1 MKKKLFTGLCIQ
13 AGLLG
18 ALAPAGAV
26 RAGSTPNASPKTL
39 ARAAAAPQ
47 RVQAVITGTVTDKL
61 TGAPLEV
68 VTVINKQTQKS
79 TATNAAGKFTIEVDN
94 PATDVLV
101 FSYIGYGTLE
111 EKVNGRSAINIQL
124 EPTSTQLQEVSVN
137 ALGFIVAKDK
147 LGYASSKVEGN
158 QVANSG
164 ETGVIDGLGGKAS
177 GVRISRSSGSDPGAA
192 SQILIRGQSTITRG
206 TDPLI
211 VLDGVPINSGA
222 RGEASSGV
230 SQQNRLNDINPEDIA
245 SIEVLKGASAA
256 ALWGTRAANG
266 VLMITTKKGSGD
278 RLAISY
284 KSTFSVDQVN
294 RNYSLQDAYGQGTGG
309 VWRRNNARSWGDKIA
324 NRSGAADVVNTTGE
338 YFRAD
343 NGNVYY
349 PITTKNSQETYNKK
363 NYDAVFGLGHYWDNS
378 VSLSGGSKS
387 SNYFFS
393 LSDLNQKGVI
403 KGNSDYHR
411 TTARLNATRE
421 LSKWLSVTGNS
432 SYALTNSNRV
442 RRGVNNGSVALGL
455 LRTPA
460 DFDNTDYKGSYAA
473 SPTGALITDR
483 QRAYRNSTGNSNDPG
498 FNNPLW
504 TTHQEVNTSKVNRFI
519 NSAEININP
528 LGWLHFT
535 TRAGVDY
542 YTDEQIGYFPI
553 NSKNVPTGSYTRD
566 QYSEL
571 QFNLDVIG
579 RAEHHFTENI
589 GINGLVGY
597 NYNSR
602 RSTDLTATGVNF
614 IIPNAPADLNNSA
627 VANTTIDDSFIRQVT
642 NAGYATVG
650 GEFYN
655 QVYINLTGR
664 LEAASTFG
672 SLSSNQFFYPA
683 ADVAW
688 DFTGLPFLKDNKV
701 FSFGKLRASFGIVG
715 IQPAP
720 YNTTTYFIAPN
731 FVDDSNPN
739 LDGSLFGTG
748 TFVQSQSKG
757 NPYLRPEKKREVEI
771 GTDLRFFDNKVR
783 AGLTFYFNKTTDAL
797 LNIPQASSTGF
808 TSLYA
813 NAGSIQNRGVEVDLG
828 YSAYRDKDWS
838 LEFDANWTRNR
849 NEVLSLNGAS
859 TIDLGGLSGV
869 SSRAVVGQPLGALWG
884 TGWVRNSEGGLALD
898 ANGFPTSS
906 TTQQVLGNP
915 NPDWR
920 AGAGFTARYK
930 GLTLHALFER
940 SQGGSIVD
948 ATEAVLVDYGT
959 SAATATERTAAT
971 DLRTSTGAVIKAGTP
986 FRGNI
991 QNFGAGDV
999 ALTESWYTGLGG
1011 YFGNVLE
1018 PFVQDATWTRLRE
1031 LTLGYTY
1038 HFPTAR
1044 FGVKGA
1050 TFELSGRNL
1059 WLVSGVKNI
1068 DPDSNLAGSG
1078 SGRGIVY
1085 FNNPSTRSYLGTL
1098 RLDF

>member
-1 MKKKLFTGLCIQ
+1 MKNWLLLGFCLQ
-13 AGLLG
+13 AGPLL
-18 ALAPAGAV
+18 AAG
-26 RAGSTPNASPKTL
+26 P
-39 ARAAAAPQ
+39 AAPSLAAT
-47 RVQAVITGTVTDKL
+47 RRPQAVITGTITDKL

-68 VTVINKQTQKS
+68 VTVVNKQTQKS
-79 TATNAAGKFTIEVDN
+79 TATNAAGKFSIEVDN

-101 FSYIGYGTLE
+101 FTYIGYQTVE
-111 EKVNGRSAINIQL
+111 EKVSGRTTINLQL
-124 EPTSTQLQEVSVN
+124 EPTSTELQEVSVN
-137 ALGFIVAKDK
+137 ALGFVVAKDK
-147 LGYASSKVEGN
+147 LGYASSKVEGT
-158 QVANSG
+158 QIARSG
-164 ETGVIDGLGGKAS
+164 EVSAIDGLGGKAS
-177 GVRISRSSGSDPGAA
+177 GVRISRSSGSDPGAS

-222 RGEASSGV
+222 RNEASSGV
-230 SQQNRLNDINPEDIA
+230 TQQNRLGDINPDDIA

-266 VLMITTKKGSGD
+266 VLVITTKKGNSD

-284 KSTFSVDQVN
+284 KGTFSLDQVN
-294 RNYSLQDAYGQGTGG
+294 RKYALQDAYGQGTGG

-324 NRSGAADVVNTTGE
+324 NRSGAADVLNTTGE

-343 NGNVYY
+343 GGNVYY
-349 PITTKNSQETYNKK
+349 PITTKNSQETYNDK
-363 NYDAVFGLGHYWDNS
+363 NYDAVFGLGHYFDNS
-378 VSLSGGSKS
+378 LSLSGGSKT
-387 SNYFFS
+387 SNFFLS

-403 KGNSDYHR
+403 KGNSDYRR

-421 LSKWLSVTGNS
+421 LSKWLSITGS
-432 SYALTNSNRV
+432 SAYTLTNSNRV

-460 DFDNTDYKGSYAA
+460 DFDNTDYKGAYAS

-483 QRAYRNSTGNSNDPG
+483 QRAYRNSTGNTNDPG

-504 TTHQEVNTSKVNRFI
+504 TTHQEINTSKVNRFI

-528 LGWLHFT
+528 TSWLHFT

-542 YTDEQIGYFPI
+542 FSDEQIGYFPV

-566 QYSEL
+566 EYSEL
-571 QFNLDVIG
+571 QMNLDVIG
-579 RAEHHFTENI
+579 RAEHRFSDKLA
-589 GINGLVGY
+589 INGLVGF
-597 NYNSR
+597 NYNNR
-602 RSTDLTATGVNF
+602 RFTDLTGTGVNF
-614 IIPNAPADLNNSA
+614 ILPNAPADLNNSA
-627 VANTTIDDSFIRQVT
+627 VANTTIDDSFIRNVT

-655 QVYINLTGR
+655 QLYINLTGR

-683 ADVAW
+683 ADIAW
-688 DFTGLPFLKDNKV
+688 DFSALPLFKENKL
-701 FSFGKLRASFGIVG
+701 FSFGKLRASFGVVG

-720 YNTTTYFIAPN
+720 YNTNTYFISPN
-731 FVDDSNPN
+731 YVDDSNPN
-739 LDGSLFGTG
+739 LDGSIFGAG
-748 TFVQSQSKG
+748 TYTQSQSRG
-757 NPYLRPEKKREVEI
+757 NPYLRPEKKQEFEV

-783 AGLTFYFNKTTDAL
+783 ASFTFYYNKTTDAL

-813 NAGSIQNRGVEVDLG
+813 NAGSIRNRGVEADLSYTAIQG
-828 YSAYRDKDWS
+828 KDWS
-838 LEFDANWTRNR
+838 LEVDANWTRNR
-849 NEVLSLNGAS
+849 NQVLSLNGAAS
-859 TIDLGGLSGV
+859 IDLGGLTGV
-869 SSRAVVGQPLGALWG
+869 SSRAVVGQALGVLWG
-884 TGWVRNSEGGLALD
+884 TGYVRDEKGNLVLD
-898 ANGFPTSS
+898 ANGFPTSN
-906 TTQQVLGNP
+906 TTQQVLGDP

-920 AGAGFTARYK
+920 GGAGFTAHYK
-930 GLTLHALFER
+930 GFSLHALFER
-940 SQGGSIVD
+940 SQGGQIVD
-948 ATEAVLVDYGT
+948 GTEAVLVDYGT
-959 SAATATERTAAT
+959 SAATAVERTAGQ
-971 DLRTSTGAVIKAGTP
+971 DLKTSTGAIIKAGTP

-1038 HFPTAR
+1038 RLPVAR
-1044 FGVKGA
+1044 LGLHAA
-1050 TFELSGRNL
+1050 TFEVSGRNL
-1059 WLVSGVKNI
+1059 WLVSPVKSF

-1078 SGRGIVY
+1078 SARGIVY
-1085 FNNPSTRSYLGTL
+1085 FNNPSTRSYLATL

>member
-1 MKKKLFTGLCIQ
+1 MKYLLFVVFCLS
-13 AGLLG
+13 AGPLLAAG
-18 ALAPAGAV
+18 PAG
-26 RAGSTPNASPKTL
+26 
-39 ARAAAAPQ
+39 RAAAGPRQVTAT
-47 RVQAVITGTVTDKL
+47 VTGTVIDKL

-68 VTVINKQTQKS
+68 VTVTNKQTQQS
-79 TATNAAGKFTIEVDN
+79 TSTDAKGNFSIQVDN

-101 FSYIGYGTLE
+101 FIYVGYATVE
-111 EKVNGRSAINIQL
+111 EKVNGRSVINLQL
-124 EPTSTQLQEVSVN
+124 EPTSTELKEVVVN
-137 ALGFIVAKDK
+137 ALGFVVAKDK
-147 LGYASSKVEGN
+147 LGYASSKVEGT

-164 ETGVIDGLGGKAS
+164 EVGLIDALGGKAS
-177 GVRISRSSGSDPGAA
+177 GVRISRSSGADPGAA

-206 TDPLI
+206 TEPLI
-211 VLDGVPINSGA
+211 VLDGVPISSTS

-230 SQQNRLNDINPEDIA
+230 TQQSRLNDINPDDIA

-266 VLMITTKKGSGD
+266 VLMITTKKGNSD
-278 RLAISY
+278 RLNISF
-284 KSTFSVDQVN
+284 KSTYSVDQVN
-294 RNYSLQDAYGQGTGG
+294 RNYALQDAYGQGTGG

-338 YFRAD
+338 YFKAD
-343 NGNVYY
+343 NGTVYY
-349 PITTKNSQETYNKK
+349 PITTKNSQETFNQK

-378 VSLSGGSKS
+378 LSLSGGNKA
-387 SNYFFS
+387 SNYFLS
-393 LSDLNQKGVI
+393 LSDLNQQGVI
-403 KGNSDYHR
+403 KGNSDYR
-411 TTARLNATRE
+411 RSTVRLNATRE

-432 SYALTNSNRV
+432 SYALINSNRV

-460 DFDNTDYKGSYAA
+460 DFDNTDYKGSYAI
-473 SPTGALITDR
+473 SPTGALIPDR
-483 QRAYRNSTGNSNDPG
+483 QRAYRNSTGNTNDPG

-504 TTHQEVNTSKVNRFI
+504 TTHQEINTSKVNRFI

-528 LGWLHFT
+528 AKWLHFT

-542 YTDEQIGYFPI
+542 YSDEQIGYFPI
-553 NSKNVPTGSYTRD
+553 NSKNLPTGSYTRD
-566 QYSEL
+566 EFSEL

-579 RAEHHFTENI
+579 RAEHRFSDKVA
-589 GINGLVGY
+589 INGLVGF
-597 NYNSR
+597 NYNNR
-602 RSTDLTATGVNF
+602 RSTDLTATGLNF

-627 VANTTIDDSFIRQVT
+627 VANTSLDDNFIRTVT

-655 QVYINLTGR
+655 QLYVNLTGR

-688 DFTGLPFLKDNKV
+688 DFSTLPLFKDNKV

-715 IQPAP
+715 IQPAT
-720 YNTTTYFIAPN
+720 YNTQTYFTSPN
-731 FVDDSNPN
+731 FVDDSSPN
-739 LDGSLFGTG
+739 LDGSIFGAG
-748 TFVQSQSKG
+748 TYVQSQSKG
-757 NPYLRPEKKREVEI
+757 NAYLRPEQKREFEV
-771 GTDLRFFDNKVR
+771 GTDLRFFDNKLR
-783 AGLTFYFNKTTDAL
+783 GSLTFYFNKTTDAL
-797 LNIPQASSTGF
+797 LSIPQAASTGY

-813 NAGSIQNRGVEVDLG
+813 NAGSIQNRGVEVDLN

-838 LEFDANWTRNR
+838 LDFDANWTRNR
-849 NEVLSLNGAS
+849 NEVLSLNGSS
-859 TIDLGGLSGV
+859 TIDLGGLTGV
-869 SSRAVVGQPLGALWG
+869 SSRAVVGQALGVLWG
-884 TGWVRNSEGGLALD
+884 TAWVRNESGAMVLD
-898 ANGFPTSS
+898 ANGFPTA
-906 TTQQVLGNP
+906 TATQQVLGDP

-920 AGAGFTARYK
+920 AAAGFTARYK
-930 GLTLHALFER
+930 GLSLHALFER

-959 SAATATERTAAT
+959 SANVAVERTADH
-971 DLRTSTGAVIKAGTP
+971 DLRTSTGTTIKAGTP

-991 QNFGAGDV
+991 QDFGAGDV

-1031 LTLGYTY
+1031 LTAAYTY
-1038 HFPTAR
+1038 RFPSAR
-1044 FGVKGA
+1044 FGIRGA
-1050 TFELSGRNL
+1050 TFEVSGRNL
-1059 WLVSGVKNI
+1059 WLISGVKNI

-1078 SGRGIVY
+1078 SARGIVY
-1085 FNNPSTRSYLGTL
+1085 FNNPSTRSYLATL

>member
-1 MKKKLFTGLCIQ
+1 MKKLLFTGICLQ
-13 AGLLG
+13 AGLLV
-18 ALAPAGAV
+18 AVAPAQ
-26 RAGSTPNASPKTL
+26 
-39 ARAAAAPQ
+39 ARHAAATRGPGTSSASTSGPQ
-47 RVQAVITGTVTDKL
+47 RVQATIQGTVTDKA
-61 TGAPLEV
+61 TGEPLEI
-68 VTVINKQTQKS
+68 VTVINKQNQKS
-79 TATNAAGKFTIEVDN
+79 TATNSKGVFTIEVDN

-101 FSYIGYGTLE
+101 FSYVGYQTME
-111 EKVNGRSAINIQL
+111 VPVNGRSSISLQL
-124 EPTSTQLQEVSVN
+124 EPTSTELKEVVVN
-137 ALGFIVAKDK
+137 ALGFVVEKDK
-147 LGYASSKVEGN
+147 LGYASSKVSGS

-164 ETGVIDGLGGKAS
+164 EVGVIDALGGKAS
-177 GVRISRSSGSDPGAA
+177 GVRISRSSGADPGAA

-211 VLDGVPINSGA
+211 VLDGVPINSGT

-230 SQQNRLNDINPEDIA
+230 TQQNRLSDINPDDIA
-245 SIEVLKGASAA
+245 SVEVLKGASAA

-266 VLMITTKKGSGD
+266 VLMITTKKGSSD
-278 RLAISY
+278 RLAISF
-284 KSTFSVDQVN
+284 KSTYSVDQVN
-294 RNYSLQDAYGQGTGG
+294 RNYTLQDIYGQGTGG

-324 NRSGAADVVNTTGE
+324 NRSGAADVLNTTGE

-343 NGNVYY
+343 NGNLYY
-349 PITTKNSQETYNKK
+349 PITTKNSQETFNKK
-363 NYDAVFGLGHYWDNS
+363 NYDAVFGLGHYLDNS
-378 VSLSGGSKS
+378 VSLSGGNKE

-403 KGNSDYHR
+403 KGNSDYRR
-411 TTARLNATRE
+411 TTARLNATRQ
-421 LSKWLSVTGNS
+421 LSKWLSISGNS

-442 RRGVNNGSVALGL
+442 RRGVNNGSTMLGL

-483 QRAYRNSTGNSNDPG
+483 QRAYRNSTGNTNDPG

-504 TTHQEVNTSKVNRFI
+504 TTHQEINTSKVNRFI
-519 NSAEININP
+519 NSAEINVNP
-528 LGWLHFT
+528 TSWLHFT

-542 YTDEQIGYFPI
+542 FTDEQIGYFPV

-579 RAEHHFTENI
+579 RAEHRFSENI
-589 GINGLVGY
+589 AINGLVGF
-597 NYNSR
+597 NYNQR
-602 RSTDLTATGVNF
+602 RNTDLTGTGVNF

-627 VANTTIDDSFIRQVT
+627 VANTTLDDSFIRQVT
-642 NAGYATVG
+642 DAGYATVG

-655 QVYINLTGR
+655 QLYVNLTGR

-672 SLSSNQFFYPA
+672 DLSPNQFFYPA
-683 ADVAW
+683 ADIAW
-688 DFTGLPFLKDNKV
+688 DFSTLPAFQGNKI

-715 IQPAP
+715 IQPAT

-731 FVDDSNPN
+731 FIDDSNPN

-748 TFVQSQSKG
+748 TYVQSQSKG
-757 NPYLRPEKKREVEI
+757 NPYLRPEKKQELEV
-771 GTDLRFFDNKVR
+771 GTDLRFFDNKLR
-783 AGLTFYFNKTTDAL
+783 AGFTAYFNKTTDAL
-797 LNIPQASSTGF
+797 LSIPQASSTGF

-813 NAGSIQNRGVEVDLG
+813 NAGSIQNRGVEVDLS
-828 YSAYRDKDWS
+828 YAAVQEKDWS
-838 LEFDANWTRNR
+838 LTFDANWTRNR
-849 NEVLSLNGAS
+849 NKVLSLNGAS
-859 TIDLGGLSGV
+859 TIDLGGLTGV
-869 SSRAVVGQPLGALWG
+869 SSRAVVGQALGALWG
-884 TGWVRNSEGGLALD
+884 TGWARDEAGNMILD
-898 ANGFPTSS
+898 ANGFPTSN
-906 TTQQVLGNP
+906 TTQQVLGDP

-930 GLTLHALFER
+930 GFSLHALFEH
-940 SQGGSIVD
+940 SQGGDIVD
-948 ATEAVLVDYGT
+948 ATEAVLLDYGT
-959 SAATATERTAAT
+959 SAATAVERTADH
-971 DLRTSTGAVIKAGTP
+971 DLKTSTGTVIKAGTP

-1031 LTLGYTY
+1031 ITLGYTY
-1038 HFPTAR
+1038 HLPSAR
-1044 FGVKGA
+1044 FGLKGA
-1050 TFELSGRNL
+1050 GIEFSGRNL
-1059 WLVSGVKNI
+1059 WLISGVKNI

-1085 FNNPSTRSYLGTL
+1085 FNNPSTRSYLATL